1 MSHTFTNLLTHIIFS
16 TKDRRPRIPPEIRS
30 RLHGYMGGIIHEL
43 GGKPITI
50 NGTKDHAHLLVQ
62 LPPVLALAKALQ
74 IIKGNSSRWVNE
86 TFDCRRPFAWQ
97 EGYAGFSVSLSNAPA
112 VVRYISNQERHH
124 QKISFQDELR
134 EFLKKHGIEF
144 DERYIWK

>member
-16 TKDRRPRIPPEIRS
+16 TKDRRPRILPEIKPP
-30 RLHGYMGGIIHEL
+30 LHGYMGGIIHEL

-50 NGTKDHAHLLVQ
+50 NGTTDHAHLLVQ
-62 LPPVLALAKALQ
+62 LPLALAKALQ

-86 TFDCRRPFAWQ
+86 TFDFPRPFAWQ
-97 EGYAGFSVSLSNAPA
+97 EGYAGFSVSLSNALA
-112 VVRYISNQERHH
+112 VVRYISNQEQHH

-134 EFLKKHGIEF
+134 GFLKKHGIEF
-144 DERYIWK
+144 EERYIWK